1 MPSLTSIALPPC
13 LSIEY
18 PVLLT
23 YGFGALTINFS
34 PLSSGVIG
42 KGFGSA
48 AKLTAETKLKDK
60 VAIRMRS
67 TFKVSVYSL

>member
-1 MPSLTSIALPPC
+1 MLEYRIPSAA
-13 LSIEY
+13 Y
-18 PVLLT
+18 VW
-23 YGFGALTINFS
+23 FGALTISFS

-67 TFKVSVYSL
+67 PFKVSVYSL